1 MSSNLGEEVCF
12 VGGLYEGRTG
22 WLDTMQAASEQKY
35 AVVVDLGEGC
45 HKATSVYKENVL
57 LKISYRAPRC
67 FEEALLEQHVD
78 ISKTLKKLVT
88 QLAQCGLRQ
97 TDVLIMLIKMRLQRA
112 INKQAQLGSKARWHH
127 VDYKEP
133 EASTSG

>member
-12 VGGLYEGRTG
+12 GGLYEGCTG

-45 HKATSVYKENVL
+45 HKAMLVYKENVL
-57 LKISYRAPRC
+57 LKSSYRAPRC

-78 ISKTLKKLVT
+78 ISKTLKKMVT
-88 QLAQCGLRQ
+88 QLAQGGLRQ
-97 TDVLIMLIKMRLQRA
+97 TDVLIMLIKMRLQHA
-112 INKQAQLGSKARWHH
+112 INKQA
-127 VDYKEP
+127 
-133 EASTSG
+133 

>member
-1 MSSNLGEEVCF
+1 MRAV
-12 VGGLYEGRTG
+12 
-22 WLDTMQAASEQKY
+22 SEQKY
-35 AVVVDLGEGC
+35 AVVGDLGEGR

-57 LKISYRAPRC
+57 LKSSYRAPRC

-97 TDVLIMLIKMRLQRA
+97 TDVLIMLIKIRLQRA
-112 INKQAQLGSKARWHH
+112 IDKQARLGSKARWRH
-127 VDYKEP
+127 VNYKEP
-133 EASTSG
+133 KVSTSG

>member
-1 MSSNLGEEVCF
+1 MSCNLGEEVHF
-12 VGGLYEGRTG
+12 GRGLYEGCTG

-35 AVVVDLGEGC
+35 AVVVDLGEGR
-45 HKATSVYKENVL
+45 HKATLVYKENVL
-57 LKISYRAPRC
+57 LKSSYRTPRC
-67 FEEALLEQHVD
+67 FEEALVEQHVD

-112 INKQAQLGSKARWHH
+112 IDKQARLGSKACWRH

>member
-1 MSSNLGEEVCF
+1 MSSNLGEEVRF
-12 VGGLYEGRTG
+12 VGGLYEGGTG
-22 WLDTMQAASEQKY
+22 WLDTMRAEKY
-35 AVVVDLGEGC
+35 AVVVDLGEGR

-57 LKISYRAPRC
+57 LKSSYRAPRC

-88 QLAQCGLRQ
+88 QLAQGGLRQ
-97 TDVLIMLIKMRLQRA
+97 TDVLIMLIKMHLQRA
-112 INKQAQLGSKARWHH
+112 INKQARLGSKARWCH

-133 EASTSG
+133 KASTSG